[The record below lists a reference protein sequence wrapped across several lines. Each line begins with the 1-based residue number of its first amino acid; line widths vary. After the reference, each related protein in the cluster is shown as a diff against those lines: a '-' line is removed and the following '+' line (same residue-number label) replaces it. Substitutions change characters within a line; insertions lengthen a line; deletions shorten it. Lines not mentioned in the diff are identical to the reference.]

1 MNNSRPA
8 DAVSFLSNACNR
20 ELELHLKSGAMKIS
34 LQPNKKYQ
42 TAKITQPPGLTIMKN
57 LPIKS
62 PKVSTLRHVL
72 RTFHSNQKSRGP
84 KAPQKLGSLLTISE
98 SPEEKG
104 YNFFT

>member
-42 TAKITQPPGLTIMKN
+42 TPKITQPPGPTIMKN
-57 LPIKS
+57 LPIKAS
-62 PKVSTLRHVL
+62 NFAFNNHPTPKL
-72 RTFHSNQKSRGP
+72 QKFNIKRNS
-84 KAPQKLGSLLTISE
+84 KTIR
-98 SPEEKG
+98 K
-104 YNFFT
+104 